1 MGTAVRHP
9 LFTKRYVAAN
19 DRIILDEV
27 LTQKRAKVAPTLS
40 ASEFFEVFTAEQALK
55 DYDLSYE
62 EIEAGIVGDGGDG
75 GIDGLYVFANGELV
89 QDDTDLSVFKK
100 QVDLELVVLQAKTS
114 PGFSEA
120 ALDRFA
126 AVTEDLL
133 DLSHDLRN
141 FRAVYNADVLAGI
154 ERFRRA
160 HHALA
165 SRFPAIRFTYVYA
178 SRADELHPNVERKAE
193 TLKAKVTGL
202 FSAAAVSVNFLG
214 ANSLLTLA
222 RRSPRTSHTLTLA
235 ETPISSAGEVGFVC
249 LVRLRDYH
257 AFITENGALL
267 RHLFEANVRDYQGS
281 TQVNEEIQSSLAA
294 SGKED
299 FWWLNN
305 GITVIASK
313 ATQSGK
319 ALNIEDPQIV
329 NGLQTSTEVFKFFAH
344 GDGRK
349 DERTLLVRVIV
360 PTDPASRDRIIKAT
374 NSQTYIPPASL
385 RATDKIHRDI
395 EEYLAPRGLYYDRRK
410 NYYKNEGMPLE
421 QVVGIPYMAQAV
433 MAIALQRPDNAR
445 SRPSSLL
452 KKDEDYRS
460 IFNPEFPVALYGFCA
475 GLLKRVEA
483 FLREDA
489 NLSQQERGNIRFHV
503 AMHAAA
509 IALGKVKPTIDDL
522 AKMDYKA
529 ISSKQLAEATA
540 AVHNIHLAFGATDAA
555 SKGAEFLEA
564 VQEELRARVPQKK
577 SH

>member
-1 MGTAVRHP
+1 M
-9 LFTKRYVAAN
+9 AAN

-27 LTQKRAKVAPTLS
+27 LAQKRSKVAPTLS
-40 ASEFFEVFTAEQALK
+40 ASEFFEVFTAEQTLK

-100 QVDLELVVLQAKTS
+100 QVDLELVILQAKTS
-114 PGFSEA
+114 AGFSEA
-120 ALDRFA
+120 AVDRLT
-126 AVTEDLL
+126 AVTGDLL
-133 DLSHDLRN
+133 DLSHDLKSYKS
-141 FRAVYNADVLAGI
+141 VYNADVLAGI
-154 ERFRRA
+154 ARFRRA
-160 HHALA
+160 HNALA
-165 SRFPAIRFTYVYA
+165 SRFPTIRFTYVYA
-178 SRADELHPNVERKAE
+178 SRADELHPNVARKGEA
-193 TLKAKVTGL
+193 LKTKVTGL
-202 FSAAAVSVNFLG
+202 FSAATVSVNFVG
-214 ANSLLTLA
+214 AGSLLTLA

-257 AFITENGALL
+257 SFITDNGTLL

-281 TQVNEEIQSSLAA
+281 TQVNEEIQSSLETA
-294 SGKED
+294 GKED

-313 ATQSGK
+313 AAQSGK

-329 NGLQTSTEVFKFFAH
+329 NGLQTSTEIFKFFAQ
-344 GDGRK
+344 GEAQK
-349 DERTLLVRVIV
+349 DDRTLLVRVIV

-460 IFNPEFPVALYGFCA
+460 IFSPDYPVALYGFCA

-489 NLSQQERGNIRFHV
+489 DLSQQERGNIRFHV

-509 IALGKVKPTIDDL
+509 VTLGKAKPTIEEL

-529 ISSKQLAEATA
+529 ITPEQLDESAN
-540 AVHNIHLAFGATDAA
+540 AVHNIHLAFGASDAA
-555 SKGAEFLEA
+555 AKGAEFLDA
-564 VQEELRARVPQKK
+564 VLDEIRARFPQKK
-577 SH
+577 GH